1 MRKTFLLSRA
11 MKSTLLVAAFALAVT
26 ATGFAQQYTRTDLTA
41 DVSTTSATAANLDP
55 NLVNAWGLSRSSGS
69 PWWVSDNG
77 TGLSTLYNGAGA
89 AQALVVKIPTPD
101 GTGTATPTGT
111 VFNYTTGFQ
120 VSGKPSVFLFVTEDG
135 TISGWNPTV
144 NLTTAIIVKNR
155 AGKAIF
161 KGCAIA
167 QAKHGALLYVTDF
180 VSRRVVV
187 YDSKFQRV
195 FFDDWAFRDP
205 GVPKSYAPFNIQNVG
220 GNLVVTFAKLA
231 AGSRDEEHGAGVG
244 FVSIFDTKGRL
255 IQRLHHGPWLNAPW
269 GVAASPGD
277 FGAFSH
283 RLLIGNFGDGHVSA
297 FNAIS
302 GRFEGQLLDASSQP
316 LAVDGLWA
324 LSFGNNGGAG
334 SAIELYFTA
343 GPNGEANGLLGKITP
358 VGTDQRG
365 NAE

>member
-1 MRKTFLLSRA
+1 MSKPFMISRA
-11 MKSTLLVAAFALAVT
+11 LKLTLLVAAFAIAVT
-26 ATGFAQQYTRTDLTA
+26 ATSFAQQYTRTDLTA
-41 DVSTTSATAANLDP
+41 DASTTSATAANLDP
-55 NLVNAWGLSRSSGS
+55 NLVNAWGLSRASGT

-77 TGLSTLYNGAGA
+77 TGFSTLYNAAGM

-101 GTGTATPTGT
+101 GTGTATPSGT

-144 NLTTAIIVKNR
+144 SLTSAVIVKNR

-167 QAKHGALLYVTDF
+167 QVKHGPLLYVTDF
-180 VSRRVVV
+180 VSRGVLV
-187 YDSKFQRV
+187 YDSKFHREH
-195 FFDDWAFRDP
+195 FDDWAFRDP
-205 GVPKSYAPFNIQNVG
+205 GIPKSYTPFNIQNVG
-220 GNLVVTFAKLA
+220 GNLVVTFAKVA
-231 AGSRDEEHGAGVG
+231 AGSKDEEHGVGVG
-244 FVSIFDTKGRL
+244 FVSVFDSKGRL
-255 IQRLHHGPWLNAPW
+255 IQRLQHGPWFNAPW

-283 RLLIGNFGDGHVSA
+283 RLLIGNFGDGHLNA
-297 FNAIS
+297 FNTIT
-302 GRFEGQLLDASSQP
+302 GRFEGQLLDATNQA

-324 LSFGNNGGAG
+324 LGFGNNAAAG

-358 VGTDQRG
+358 VATDQRG
-365 NAE
+365 NTE